1 MVFVIDGSKSIR
13 ESEGTSD
20 LDNWFQILNFIRI
33 GISHWPGD
41 GVRVGPNNALIG
53 VVVFGNDAVVQMQF
67 GEHDN
72 FDDFAVSS
80 KLNISSLPEGVSATL
95 ESGRYVLSY
104 SRGRFDLVKYSIL
117 RIFYQTE
124 IMNGW
129 RFCQVKK
136 NQKIREKL
144 GSGWV
149 GQAPTRI
156 FFFEILSFR
165 EFLRCFHVSECFKKK
180 NLTRPLKEI
189 MNG

>member
-129 RFCQVKK
+129 GFCQVKK

-156 FFFEILSFR
+156 FFLKFCRFVSFCVV
-165 EFLRCFHVSECFKKK
+165 FMFPNVSKKK
-180 NLTRPLKEI
+180 TWQDPLKR
-189 MNG
+189 